1 MNYGKFF
8 RLNRSLSKIE
18 EGIAIYD
25 YVDLPAYFTPSVEN
39 HLSPKYPISVGIS
52 QSSVSFRLHY
62 CSFKIEGQKDSHENY
77 TYYTYDSESLKIGNK
92 DKYKS
97 GDDIKVA
104 HMEEVILE
112 LPFVEYSTSTL
123 SDIINDIYITNFP
136 QMIGGSTSTGGRFLE
151 QLIHKRYPKSSEW
164 KSIEEIEKDGDTEAL
179 LYGTLR
185 EASDDSPSYSTLW
198 LMNLIK
204 DVEGEKEKKRIDLY
218 NEKDGSVVAF
228 LRKLLLDFMFDL
240 KHSDIF
246 QNSANYQQMYSGL
259 MSNFYFSA
267 LMHKCEYYYYRKITS
282 QAINEIED
290 SKIDKEKKKERK
302 SAITLLYA
310 NELIK
315 AEDLWIN
322 DIMNPLAEMNFE
334 YRCPKN
340 KIIREIFEYYSF
352 TQWPSWFAEPEEEM
366 RRVCF
371 TMRDESGKKHICNA
385 DTLIKYLK
393 LKEDEDDRN
402 VQKMIDL
409 KNENREQISKW
420 LLRQYD
426 FNDVLHLHWFKH
438 LNVLFVFVFAIP
450 AILSL
455 FTREK
460 LFGFNTIVCIMCE
473 IGFVVALSLI
483 ISCYT
488 SRLNFNKLIK
498 QCKKNIGDWIKR
510 LNYSILW
517 YERHKIDNKIK
528 SSGLLVTRWKSIG
541 RNVVWFSLITILLIA
556 AIHYREHKEIIS
568 LVEIDLSTIWIVPI
582 ITIIVAPIFLLEK
595 KIHIL
600 RLVISSLHLFFPR
613 LVASISLS
621 WITLSMGFDL
631 YVSYFDTNL
640 KPLYISFIIF
650 IVMLFVMYE
659 INRITPHASPLR
671 KFWRSFELMIISYFI
686 SLSVGFVI
694 INFLGEKYLERGGYI
709 SEYYTQYVENEG
721 DSSINRF
728 IRINGK
734 LGHQNIG
741 SEVKFNYDSINSNCI
756 GYAKMIVMKMDSA
769 CSAENDTN
777 HFSKRLTSELKNVYH
792 STHKDGELKAKN
804 PVAAEIN
811 FWGIHIFVLRDFLIM
826 FAFIAMFTGIFIQL
840 IIFGDNKQ
848 MTEL

>member
-8 RLNRSLSKIE
+8 RLNRSLSIIE
-18 EGIAIYD
+18 KGVAIYD

-39 HLSPKYPISVGIS
+39 HLSPKYPISVNITS
-52 QSSVSFRLHY
+52 SSVSFRLHY
-62 CSFKIEGQKDSHENY
+62 CAFKIEGQKDNLENY
-77 TYYTYDSESLKIGNK
+77 ACYTYDSDDFKIKNKNKNKDKNK
-92 DKYKS
+92 DKYNS
-97 GDDIKVA
+97 GDDIKIA

-112 LPFVEYSTSTL
+112 LPFIENTTSAL
-123 SDIINDIYITNFP
+123 SDIIKDIYITNFP
-136 QMIGGSTSTGGRFLE
+136 QMIGGSTSTGGRFFE

-164 KSIEEIEKDGDTEAL
+164 KSIKELENDGDTEAL
-179 LYGTLR
+179 LFGTLR

-198 LMNLIK
+198 LMDLIK
-204 DVEGEKEKKRIDLY
+204 DVEGKKNKKRIDLY
-218 NEKDGSVVAF
+218 NKKDGSVIAF

-240 KHSDIF
+240 KHSDVF
-246 QNSANYQQMYSGL
+246 QNSAYYQQMYNGL
-259 MSNFYFSA
+259 MSDFYFSA

-282 QAINEIED
+282 QAINEIEE
-290 SKIDKEKKKERK
+290 SAIDKEEKKNRK
-302 SAITLLYA
+302 STITLLYA

-315 AEDLWIN
+315 AEGLWVN
-322 DIMNPLAEMNFE
+322 DIMNPLSEKNFE

-385 DTLIKYLK
+385 DTLVKYLK
-393 LKEDEDDRN
+393 LKENEDDRN
-402 VQKMIDL
+402 IQKMIDV

-420 LLRQYD
+420 FLRQYD

-438 LNVLFVFVFAIP
+438 LNVLFVFIFAIP
-450 AILSL
+450 AIISL

-460 LFGFNTIVCIMCE
+460 IFSFNTIECIICE

-488 SRLNFNKLIK
+488 SRLNINKLIK

-517 YERHKIDNKIK
+517 YERHGIENKIK
-528 SSGLLVTRWKSIG
+528 SSGLLVARWK
-541 RNVVWFSLITILLIA
+541 NVGWKVVCFFLITILLIA
-556 AIHYREHKEIIS
+556 AIHYREHKEIFS

-582 ITIIVAPIFLLEK
+582 ITIIVAPLFWLEK

-600 RLVISSLHLFFPR
+600 RLVISSLHMFFPR

-631 YVSYFDTNL
+631 YVSYFDTHL

-709 SEYYTQYVENEG
+709 SDYYTQHVEERNDSLFQKENKNTIIEESQIDTCSIIHNGMRFNIVRKLKDDSTPSHVEQVEG
-721 DSSINRF
+721 LKRVLFNNTDSYYIA
-728 IRINGK
+728 
-734 LGHQNIG
+734 
-741 SEVKFNYDSINSNCI
+741 SE
-756 GYAKMIVMKMDSA
+756 
-769 CSAENDTN
+769 E
-777 HFSKRLTSELKNVYH
+777 H
-792 STHKDGELKAKN
+792 
-804 PVAAEIN
+804 
-811 FWGIHIFVLRDFLIM
+811 FWGIDLFILRDFLIM
-826 FAFIAMFTGIFIQL
+826 FSFIAMFTGIFIQL